1 MNATEGELDFRGLAG
16 QVTEIPFNADDL
28 SREITK
34 KLTHTRYAWLTTVA
48 STGMPAPA
56 LMWFYFDGATF
67 TVYSPPRAGRVTHVF
82 EHPEVSLHLE
92 SDGGGRGIV
101 VVGGKAVVTA
111 EAVDPRNDKM
121 FWAKYHLEADLLG
134 LGEAISS
141 YSVRIT
147 ITPTTLATTLPT

>member
-67 TVYSPPRAGRVTHVF
+67 TVLAGVTGVDAGVG
-82 EHPEVSLHLE
+82 EISGAT
-92 SDGGGRGIV
+92 SGATAGATSGGGGAR
-101 VVGGKAVVTA
+101 K
-111 EAVDPRNDKM
+111 
-121 FWAKYHLEADLLG
+121 
-134 LGEAISS
+134 
-141 YSVRIT
+141 
-147 ITPTTLATTLPT
+147 